1 MIDVTSVQVL
11 ANQMR
16 SHIFYFFTTFAF
28 FSFFGSFGTPNSSLK
43 INISRQTLSQLY
55 DPELSLVHFISPDS
69 LFSVDL
75 KSFILKSVTPLNFKD
90 LDISKTKSI
99 IIEGEIFFVD
109 FSGGRVFKVSEKG
122 LVRLDKSFNHR
133 MQSYSSIF
141 TYDNE
146 IYRYGGYGYWGVR
159 KLITKY
165 DFETQEWEKVK
176 VKSKIEPIGRFDP
189 LTFVKGDDLYVIA
202 GTALGIND
210 EPYTL
215 KDAWKFNFKSSEW
228 QDLGTIDFPKFI
240 FNSVQSSNNF
250 FGSLAIYDFKNRNF
264 YSLDKETLLLTTFE
278 KDHFFQKIIKG
289 FMPFSI
295 DSDTIIST
303 INYGDNIFLRKLLA
317 NDVLPESKNLHPLIS
332 QSTQFI
338 EYLYFFLISLPI
350 MIICFFLYK
359 RNNIVLVYPKKICKG
374 FRSIG
379 ISKKEYLLMKSLS
392 ENPNNLEAKTV
403 LLIVGEEHFN
413 NSHNFK
419 LKNEMIKS
427 LNDKL
432 VVLLSSNQPSIME
445 RKNEYDKRFK
455 CYYWNH
461 KKISLK
467 V

>member
-1 MIDVTSVQVL
+1 
-11 ANQMR
+11 MR
-16 SHIFYFFTTFAF
+16 FHIFKLLTILAF

-43 INISRQTLSQLY
+43 IKLSRQTLSQLY

-69 LFSVDL
+69 LFTVDL
-75 KSFILKSVTPLNFKD
+75 KSFILKSVTPLSFKD
-90 LDISKTKSI
+90 LDIRETEPI
-99 IIEGEIFFVD
+99 IVKGEMFFID

-240 FNSVQSSNNF
+240 FNSVESSNNF

-278 KDHFFQKIIKG
+278 KDHYFQKIIKG

-295 DSDTIIST
+295 DSDTIISV
-303 INYGDNIFLRKLLA
+303 INYGEHLFLRKLLA
-317 NDVLPESKNLHPLIS
+317 NDVLPESNNLHPLLS
-332 QSTQFI
+332 QSPQFI
-338 EYLYFFLISLPI
+338 KYLYFSAISLL
-350 MIICFFLYK
+350 IIITYFFLDK
-359 RNNIVLVYPKKICKG
+359 RNNIVMIYPKRLRKG
-374 FRSIG
+374 LRSIS
-379 ISKKEYLLMKSLS
+379 ISNKEYLLMKSLS
-392 ENPNNLEAKTV
+392 ENRNNLEVKTA
-403 LLIVGEEHFN
+403 LLIIGEEHFN
-413 NSHNFK
+413 NSHNFR
-419 LKNEMIKS
+419 LKTEMIKS

-432 VVLLSSNQPSIME
+432 GILIKSGQPLIME
-445 RKNEYDKRFK
+445 KKNEYDKRFK
-455 CYYWNH
+455 YYFWNH
-461 KKISLK
+461 EKVRLK

>member
-1 MIDVTSVQVL
+1 MTFCKRSGIHELLTIL
-11 ANQMR
+11 A
-16 SHIFYFFTTFAF
+16 FL
-28 FSFFGSFGTPNSSLK
+28 SFFGSFGTPNSPLEIK
-43 INISRQTLSQLY
+43 ISNQTFSQLY

-69 LFSVDL
+69 LFTVDL
-75 KSFILKSVTPLNFKD
+75 KSFKLKSVTPLSMKD
-90 LDISKTKSI
+90 LDIKSI
-99 IIEGEIFFVD
+99 RPILIKGEMFFIEFT
-109 FSGGRVFKVSEKG
+109 GGRVFKFGEKG
-122 LVRLDKSFNHR
+122 LIRIDKSYNHR

-141 TYDNE
+141 IYDDT
-146 IYRYGGYGYWGVR
+146 IYRYGGYGFWGVR
-159 KLITKY
+159 KIITKY
-165 DFETQEWEKVK
+165 SFDTQEWEKLK
-176 VKSKIEPIGRFDP
+176 IKSQSEPIGRYDP
-189 LTFVKGDDLYVIA
+189 FTFIKGDDLYVIG
-202 GTALGIND
+202 GTGLGVD
-210 EPYTL
+210 DQPYAL
-215 KDAWKFNFKSSEW
+215 KDMWKFNFKSSEW
-228 QDLGTIDFPKFI
+228 KDLGTVNFPEFI
-240 FNSVQSSNNF
+240 FDSFQSSNNF
-250 FGSLAIYDFKNRNF
+250 FGSLAIHDFDNRNF

-403 LLIVGEEHFN
+403 SLIVGEEHFN